1 MNRRAPLAGL
11 LVAST
16 LSLLGSRMTMIALPW
31 LVLVTTGSAAKT
43 GLVGAAELV
52 PYVLACALGGPV
64 IDKVGG
70 RRISVVADLLSL
82 FVIGAIPLLHGSGRL
97 GLPLLTLLVAVA
109 GLLRGFG
116 DTAKRGAMFPQAVA
130 KSGVEMT
137 RAATLVDGT
146 SRAAGL
152 IGGILAGPLIVWL
165 GDAAEVL
172 LLDAISFGVCA
183 VIVGLLV
190 RVPGKADRAAEPYG
204 VALRGGLAYLRG
216 DRLVLGLIL
225 MLFVTNM
232 LDQGFSAVLV
242 PLWARDIFG
251 TPAGIGLVGGSF
263 GLGAVLGNIAFS
275 FLAPK
280 LPRWALFAVGFLIAG
295 APRYFFLA
303 FGAPGW
309 AIVVLGLVDGLAIAA
324 VNPILSAVMYERV
337 PEHLQARTGA
347 GVGRRVRR
355 DAARRPHGGLARRV
369 RHGTRAGGV
378 RPDLPRGDD
387 RPVHRE
393 VLAGDGPPARPR
405 DRTGRVVGARHRLN
419 AGQPEANS

>member
-11 LVAST
+11 LLAST

-31 LVLVTTGSAAKT
+31 LVLVSTGSAAKT

-64 IDKVGG
+64 IDKIGG

-82 FVIGAIPLLHGSGRL
+82 VVVGAIPLLHRSGGL
-97 GLPLLTLLVAVA
+97 GLPVLMVLVAVA

-116 DTAKRGAMFPQAVA
+116 DTAKRGAMFPQVVA

-152 IGGILAGPLIVWL
+152 IGGILAGPLIVWF
-165 GDAAEVL
+165 GDAADVL
-172 LLDAISFGVCA
+172 LLDAVSFGLCA
-183 VIVGLLV
+183 LLVGLLV

-232 LDQGFSAVLV
+232 LDQGF
-242 PLWARDIFG
+242 
-251 TPAGIGLVGGSF
+251 
-263 GLGAVLGNIAFS
+263 
-275 FLAPK
+275 
-280 LPRWALFAVGFLIAG
+280 
-295 APRYFFLA
+295 
-303 FGAPGW
+303 
-309 AIVVLGLVDGLAIAA
+309 
-324 VNPILSAVMYERV
+324 
-337 PEHLQARTGA
+337 
-347 GVGRRVRR
+347 
-355 DAARRPHGGLARRV
+355 
-369 RHGTRAGGV
+369 
-378 RPDLPRGDD
+378 
-387 RPVHRE
+387 
-393 VLAGDGPPARPR
+393 
-405 DRTGRVVGARHRLN
+405 
-419 AGQPEANS
+419 